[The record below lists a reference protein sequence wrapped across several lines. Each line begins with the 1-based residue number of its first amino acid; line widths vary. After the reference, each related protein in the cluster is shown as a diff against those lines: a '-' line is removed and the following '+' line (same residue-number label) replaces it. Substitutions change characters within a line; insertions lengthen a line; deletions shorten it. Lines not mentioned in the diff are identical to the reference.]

1 MANYAKNHPIDRG
14 QIPLQH
20 YPAACSTLG
29 TIYRDNASASS
40 VTALTANTTVLEIA
54 AAGVPVGI
62 RWAINQATSII
73 ATAGATANFDNIVAP
88 GEVRRFVVP
97 RRTIG
102 IPNYTNDGAPSVV
115 GLNTAEGLFSNV
127 ATISLGVGSVMLMQ
141 N

>member
-1 MANYAKNHPIDRG
+1 MANYAKSIPMDRG
-14 QIPLQH
+14 QNGLVNS
-20 YPAACSTLG
+20 PAPCSTLG
-29 TIYRDNASASS
+29 TVYRDNASTSS
-40 VTALTANTTVLEIA
+40 VTALTANTTIIEVA
-54 AAGVPVGI
+54 ATTVPIGI

-73 ATAGATANFDNIVAP
+73 AIAGATNNIDNIVVP

-127 ATISLGVGSVMLMQ
+127 ATISLGVGSVMLIQ